1 MSGTAAEQFEHCP
14 AAGATTHATMPER
27 HPLLPWL
34 WNGVR
39 KRMRLLWVRARFHRA
54 HFGARVDVRKGL
66 CLRQKR
72 GASVTIE
79 ECCVLDNDLTIE
91 CGGTLR
97 VGART
102 IFGHHCTVAAVDL
115 IEIGADCLIAE
126 MVSIRDHN
134 HCFDRLDVPVRL
146 QGMTSAPIRIGRNV
160 WIGGKATITK
170 GVSIGD
176 NAVIGANAVVTHD
189 VPANAIAV
197 GVPARVIKFRDGAPP
212 ATPPMPSGRP
222 EAPPCA

>member
-1 MSGTAAEQFEHCP
+1 MSGAATEHFVP
-14 AAGATTHATMPER
+14 ATPVAAQR
-27 HPLLPWL
+27 KPLLPWL

-39 KRMRLLWVRARFHRA
+39 KRMRLLWVRARFPRA
-54 HFGARVDVRKGL
+54 HFGARVDVRRGL
-66 CLRQKR
+66 CVRQR
-72 GASVTIE
+72 PGAIVEIDD
-79 ECCVLDNDLTIE
+79 CCVLDNDMTIE

-102 IFGHHCTVAAVDL
+102 IFGHHCTVAVADR
-115 IEIGADCLIAE
+115 IDIGEDCLIAE

-134 HCFDRLDVPVRL
+134 HCFDRLDIPVRL
-146 QGMTSAPIRIGRNV
+146 QGMTSSPIRIGRNV

-170 GVSIGD
+170 GVKIGD

-189 VPANAIAV
+189 IPANAIAV
-197 GVPARVIKFRDGAPP
+197 GVPARVIKYRNGAPEAHP
-212 ATPPMPSGRP
+212 ASGLQF